1 MTHEA
6 DQALLR
12 KARRAEP
19 VTPED
24 HITTIDSLEE
34 LEGFRKALAEAG
46 RLSAD
51 LLQAIARRKT
61 RLA

>member
-1 MTHEA
+1 MTYEA

-12 KARRAEP
+12 KARRGEP
-19 VTPED
+19 VTAED

-34 LEGFRKALAEAG
+34 LESFRRALAEAG
-46 RLSAD
+46 RLTVD
-51 LLQAIARRKT
+51 LLQAIARRKA